1 MFRRTNLEEWERLT
15 KNIALMVSAS
25 PKSKKQ
31 IALEAG
37 IAPTTLSQYCYG
49 KVYPSVVTLKKLCQV
64 LDCNYED
71 ILGRL

>member
-1 MFRRTNLEEWERLT
+1 MFKRTHLEEWEQLT
-15 KNIALMVSAS
+15 KNISAVVKAS

-31 IALEAG
+31 IAHEIG

-49 KVYPSVVTLKKLCQV
+49 KVYPSVITLKKLCQV